1 MKSSLLS
8 SFLLFVGVFSG
19 AAVAADNAPPP
30 QKTTDPTV
38 REARQMKMPEP
49 ANPKLRSV
57 FFIGDST
64 VRNGRDDGQ
73 GRGEV
78 GQWGWGHVI
87 EQYFDTSKI
96 NVVNRA
102 VGGLSSRTFLTGGH
116 WERALALMKAGDVVI
131 MQFGHNDSGGLN
143 DKPGPSARS
152 RGTIP
157 GIGEQTE
164 EIDNM
169 LTKQHEVV
177 HTYGWYLRKF
187 INDAKAKG
195 VTPVVCSLIPR
206 NRWDE
211 QGKVGRQTTT
221 FAGWAKEV
229 AAQEKVGFIDLNERV
244 AVKYEEFGQEAVL
257 AFFPPKEVI
266 HTNWAGADLNA
277 QMVVSGL
284 KALPS
289 DPLAGSYSEK
299 GQAIP
304 AAK

>member
-1 MKSSLLS
+1 
-8 SFLLFVGVFSG
+8 
-19 AAVAADNAPPP
+19 
-30 QKTTDPTV
+30 
-38 REARQMKMPEP
+38 MKMPEP
-49 ANPKLRSV
+49 ANPKLPTL

-73 GRGEV
+73 GKGEV

-116 WERALALMKAGDVVI
+116 WDKALALMKSGDVVI

-157 GIGEQTE
+157 GTGAQTE
-164 EIDNM
+164 EIDNLM
-169 LTKQHEVV
+169 TKQHEVV

-211 QGKVGRQTTT
+211 AGKVGRQTST

-244 AVKYEEFGQEAVL
+244 ASKYEELGKDAVMS
-257 AFFPPKEVI
+257 FFPPNEVI

-284 KALPS
+284 KALQP
-289 DPLAGSYSEK
+289 DPLAGKYSPK
-299 GQAIP
+299 GEAIP